1 MKSYHIVAIS
11 IGVVMIAFSLLT
23 LISFVYCIY
32 VMCEAKKGK
41 SNIGTGTETVK
52 TEKSAGYSRQTT
64 RTLSVD
70 DNPKSRF
77 SPSSS
82 IV

>member
-1 MKSYHIVAIS
+1 
-11 IGVVMIAFSLLT
+11 
-23 LISFVYCIY
+23 
-32 VMCEAKKGK
+32 MCEAKKGK

-64 RTLSVD
+64 RTLSVE
-70 DNPKSRF
+70 DNPKTRF
-77 SPSSS
+77 SPSPS